1 MKCSKT
7 IPHATHQGSCKQDFR
22 SGQPA
27 ARHRRRSIMPK
38 PGESNED
45 LGGSRLESW
54 NSYHKAS
61 KLKLNQSHVTISGR
75 LSQDLACFK
84 LGSRDQQP
92 GLLIVPIHNFRV
104 KFPFVVCKNVHNT
117 ILEHQFILDNFSVC
131 SVRHIT
137 LGTLLERASLGRGH
151 KKLHK
156 FWFRAN

>member
-38 PGESNED
+38 PGESNEY

-61 KLKLNQSHVTISGR
+61 KLKLNQSHVTITGR

-84 LGSRDQQP
+84 LGSREQQP
-92 GLLIVPIHNFRV
+92 GLLIVPIHNLRV
-104 KFPFVVCKNVHNT
+104 KFPFIVGKNVHNT
-117 ILEHQFILDNFSVC
+117 ILEHHFILDNFFVC

-137 LGTLLERASLGRGH
+137 LGTLLVARQPGEGAQ
-151 KKLHK
+151 K
-156 FWFRAN
+156 AA